1 MGELDRNFYS
11 VTVVGKIL
19 NCSLKD
25 IEQLTFER
33 NLWTTLLPDGKRNVL
48 EGFDTTPASRKVLFM
63 HSLKSLNVT
72 P

>member
-11 VTVVGKIL
+11 VVGKIL
-19 NCSLKD
+19 KCSLKD

-33 NLWTTLLPDGKRNVL
+33 NLWTTSLPDGKRNVL
-48 EGFDTTPASRKVLFM
+48 ENFDTTPASRKVPVM